1 MIGELFKIKYIE
13 MKLDILFRSAHRAE
27 ETREI
32 AKIIMWISTTSI
44 YYPFKHYFDKELQKN
59 CKILSNML

>member
-1 MIGELFKIKYIE
+1 MIGELFNIKYIE
-13 MKLDILFRSAHRAE
+13 MKLDILFSSSHRAE

-44 YYPFKHYFDKELQKN
+44 YFPFKQYFDRE
-59 CKILSNML
+59 